1 MKIAK
6 VYRCRNNSKTER
18 RETMGYLKRFALY
31 ISVMILMFAI
41 AGCGKGNETKEGSK
55 ETQIKKS
62 FAKTLEMYPIK
73 NLEDLYDKEGYRDGE
88 FKKGDKGTWVI
99 RSEMKIQLKGENL
112 ESRGVVLEINRNTR
126 TAKGNYIV
134 REVVEDSDGMTHNH
148 TKRYPVKMENN
159 KIIPLK
165 QIVDEKVKKE
175 IEEFKF
181 FVQYGNFKELE
192 NYKDGEVT
200 YNPEAPIYSAQYQ
213 LKNSDY
219 NVEQLRKRYNI
230 PTQKAP
236 KLLLKGSGNLKGS
249 SVGYKN
255 IEFTFVENKGENI
268 YFTDSVYF
276 NPSEDK
282 YNY

>member
-1 MKIAK
+1 
-6 VYRCRNNSKTER
+6 
-18 RETMGYLKRFALY
+18 MGYFKRVVLY
-31 ISVMILMFAI
+31 IIVMVVSVFII
-41 AGCGKGNETKEGSK
+41 GCDSSSDTAEKSK
-55 ETQIKKS
+55 EEQIKKS
-62 FAKTLEMYPIK
+62 FAKTLDMYPIK

-88 FKKGDKGTWVI
+88 FKKDDKGTWLI

-112 ESRGVVLEINRNTR
+112 ESRGAVLEINRNTR
-126 TAKGNYIV
+126 TAKGHYIV

-165 QIVDEKVKKE
+165 PIDDEKVEKE
-175 IEEFKF
+175 IEKFKF

-200 YNPEAPIYSAQYQ
+200 YNPEVPIYSAQYQ

-255 IEFTFVENKGENI
+255 IEFTFVENKEENI

-282 YNY
+282 

>member
-1 MKIAK
+1 
-6 VYRCRNNSKTER
+6 
-18 RETMGYLKRFALY
+18 MGYLKRLSWY
-31 ISVMILMFAI
+31 ISILILIVVI
-41 AGCGKGNETKEGSK
+41 AGCGKGNEIKEDSK

-62 FAKTLEMYPIK
+62 FAKTLDMYPIK

-88 FKKGDKGTWVI
+88 FKKDDKGTWLI

-112 ESRGVVLEINRNTR
+112 ESRGAVLEINRNTR
-126 TAKGNYIV
+126 TAKGHYIV

-165 QIVDEKVKKE
+165 PIDDEKVEKE
-175 IEEFKF
+175 IEKFKF
-181 FVQYGNFKELE
+181 FVQYGNFKELK
-192 NYKDGEVT
+192 NYKDGEVS
-200 YNPEAPIYSAQYQ
+200 YNPEVPIYSAQYQ

-249 SVGYKN
+249 SVGYKD
-255 IEFTFVENKGENI
+255 IEFTFVEKKGENI
-268 YFTDSVYF
+268 YFSDSLHLE
-276 NPSEDK
+276 PSEDK
-282 YNY
+282 

>member
-1 MKIAK
+1 
-6 VYRCRNNSKTER
+6 
-18 RETMGYLKRFALY
+18 
-31 ISVMILMFAI
+31 
-41 AGCGKGNETKEGSK
+41 
-55 ETQIKKS
+55 
-62 FAKTLEMYPIK
+62 
-73 NLEDLYDKEGYRDGE
+73 
-88 FKKGDKGTWVI
+88 
-99 RSEMKIQLKGENL
+99 
-112 ESRGVVLEINRNTR
+112 
-126 TAKGNYIV
+126 
-134 REVVEDSDGMTHNH
+134 
-148 TKRYPVKMENN
+148 MENN
-159 KIIPLK
+159 KIITLK
-165 QIVDEKVKKE
+165 PIDDEKVKKE

-230 PTQKAP
+230 TTKKAP

-255 IEFTFVENKGENI
+255 IEFTFVENKEENI
-268 YFTDSVYF
+268 YFTDSINF

-282 YNY
+282 